1 MKNTITG
8 YVIPNWKVKS
18 EYYHFDVHIVEYENG
33 EDVEIFNETINDSQL
48 FDIIQA
54 LGEISEEDDI
64 FSASFP
70 QPIKTKIRVNKITKI
85 LKNFIFTPIL
95 QLYFS
100 IR

>member
-8 YVIPNWKVKS
+8 YVIPNWEVKS

-64 FSASFP
+64 EVDIYANYHGDRGLIEFYNEL
-70 QPIKTKIRVNKITKI
+70 ID
-85 LKNFIFTPIL
+85 IFEKGKFHME
-95 QLYFS
+95 YEWG
-100 IR
+100 